1 MINKQLATLVFLTLS
16 TQVTA
21 ITLDEYT
28 KKLLQEHPF
37 YSKLTL
43 SEKANQLSH
52 QSSHLAYD
60 WTTELSANGSH
71 ASSNSIN
78 SEKIEVGAQKI
89 IKTTGGRLNL
99 KHSWNDTNQSQD
111 TSLTTI
117 SYTQPLLK
125 NRAGINTNLATDMA
139 DIDLE
144 IRQLNLLEQSENFL
158 ATKIKSFIELALAQ
172 HKVTAY
178 KNDANLSAMQLDIA
192 KEKYAQSILSESSML
207 QEKDGFIRDQQKL
220 LQAEQALQSAKK
232 ELATWVALD
241 PKEFFSEY
249 DLHQALP
256 TIATELSTIVA
267 TNRAT
272 QQLKLEEDKLKRRLV
287 SNENKLK
294 PSLDLSVNLTSQ
306 GTSNDYLSSLSNQSA
321 SYQVG
326 FAFTYPLT
334 NAEENLQLAQT
345 MNAIAQQKIT
355 INENALNLN
364 LQIDSV
370 ISRIELQQELVDI
383 AYQQLQLSD
392 AKLLESEEQFSK
404 AMLQKS
410 NVISAKRNANLARF
424 SHAQAA
430 ASLQKTI
437 IDYLS
442 LTDQLLN

>member
-16 TQVTA
+16 TQITA
-21 ITLDEYT
+21 ITLDEYIET
-28 KKLLQEHPF
+28 LLQEHPF

-78 SEKIEVGAQKI
+78 SEKIEDGAQKI

-99 KHSWNDTNQSQD
+99 KHSWSDTNQSQD

-125 NRAGINTNLATDMA
+125 NRAGINTSLATDLA

-294 PSLDLSVNLTSQ
+294 PSLDLS
-306 GTSNDYLSSLSNQSA
+306 NDYLSSLSNQSA